1 MRVDITEAVTRLSLA
16 SREPELPA
24 PAKVSLIV
32 LAAGRGLRL
41 GGDQPKQYRLCAGQ
55 PLLSRTLSALSAA
68 YRFHATTVVI
78 HADDRPL
85 YERMLSF
92 LPDPCAATIGPPVV
106 GGATRQESAHAG
118 LEAQASSAPDLVLI
132 HDGARAFPSP
142 ELTHRAI
149 EAASRYAAAA
159 PGLPLSDTIK
169 QVDEAGRVVAT
180 PPRADLRAVQT
191 PQSFRFD
198 LILDAHR
205 RAVREGRA
213 DLTDDAAVAEWAG
226 HSIHIF
232 EGDAAN
238 LKVTSRQDLIEAEGR
253 LLDQARDIR
262 VGQGFDVHAFAAG
275 DGLWLG
281 GINIP
286 SDRSLIGHSDADAA
300 LHALTDALLGAIG
313 QGDIGDHFPPSEAKW
328 RGAPSRIFLSDA
340 ARRVRALGGVIAHL
354 DLTIVC
360 ESPRISPHREM
371 MRAKIAEIAGLEVG
385 RVSVKATTS
394 ERLGF
399 IGRGEGIA
407 CSATATVRLP
417 LGMI

>member
-1 MRVDITEAVTRLSLA
+1 V
-16 SREPELPA
+16 
-24 PAKVSLIV
+24 
-32 LAAGRGLRL
+32 
-41 GGDQPKQYRLCAGQ
+41 
-55 PLLSRTLSALSAA
+55 
-68 YRFHATTVVI
+68 
-78 HADDRPL
+78 
-85 YERMLSF
+85 
-92 LPDPCAATIGPPVV
+92 
-106 GGATRQESAHAG
+106 
-118 LEAQASSAPDLVLI
+118 SSAPDLVLI

-142 ELTHRAI
+142 ELTRRAI

-169 QVDEAGRVVAT
+169 QVDEAGLVVAT
-180 PPRADLRAVQT
+180 PPRAALRAVQT

-205 RAVREGRA
+205 RAAREGRA

-232 EGDAAN
+232 EGEAAN
-238 LKVTSRQDLIEAEGR
+238 LKATSRQDFLEAEGR

-262 VGQGFDVHAFAAG
+262 VGQGFDIHALAAG

-286 SDRSLIGHSDADAA
+286 SDRSLVGHSDADAA

-354 DLTIVC
+354 DLTVVC
-360 ESPRISPHREM
+360 EAPRISPHREM

-385 RVSVKATTS
+385 RVSVKATTA

>member
-1 MRVDITEAVTRLSLA
+1 LSG
-16 SREPELPA
+16 PV
-24 PAKVSLIV
+24 KVALIV

-55 PLLSRTLSALSAA
+55 PLLSRTLSALCEA
-68 YRFHATTVVI
+68 YRFDTTTVVI
-78 HADDRPL
+78 HPDDRPL

-92 LPDPCAATIGPPVV
+92 LPDPCAATIGRPVF
-106 GGATRQESAHAG
+106 GGQTRQESAYAG
-118 LEAQASSAPDLVLI
+118 LEAQAPNAPDLVLI

-142 ELTHRAI
+142 ELTRRAI

-159 PGLPLSDTIK
+159 PGLPLGDTIK
-169 QVDEAGRVVAT
+169 QVDEAGRVVAS
-180 PPRADLRAVQT
+180 PPRGALRAVQT

-205 RAVREGRA
+205 LAARDGRA

-226 HSIHIF
+226 HQVHVF

-238 LKVTSRQDLIEAEGR
+238 IKVTSQRDLLEAESR

-275 DGLWLG
+275 DGLRLG

-286 SDRSLIGHSDADAA
+286 SDRSLVGHSDADAA
-300 LHALTDALLGAIG
+300 LHALTDALLGAIA
-313 QGDIGDHFPPSEAKW
+313 QGDIGDHFPPSDAKW

-354 DLTIVC
+354 DLTIVS
-360 ESPRISPHREM
+360 EAPRISPHRET

-394 ERLGF
+394 EGLGF

-407 CSATATVRLP
+407 CIAIATVRLP
-417 LGMI
+417 VGMI